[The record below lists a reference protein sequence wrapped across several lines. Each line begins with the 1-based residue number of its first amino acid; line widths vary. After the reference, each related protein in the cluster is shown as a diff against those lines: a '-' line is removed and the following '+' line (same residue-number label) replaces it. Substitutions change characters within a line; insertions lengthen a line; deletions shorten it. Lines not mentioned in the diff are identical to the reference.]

1 MVTKNRTKK
10 ERTMSEKLLR
20 RLFLKRSSLL
30 GGVLLFPAWGQRKAF
45 AHTAEKEA
53 VSENGLPMNETLK
66 TLASLRTTHGNFK
79 DQPIPDDQI
88 ELILKSS
95 LRAAN
100 ASNLQSYSIIIVK
113 DRQKIKNIS
122 TYTGSCLFLY
132 CVDYTR
138 VKASAEFLGHPYLPD
153 GIEAFITGS
162 TGTIL
167 AVQSAVVA
175 ARSLGIDTLTTN
187 GIHRGN
193 MQRVWDILELPDTHC
208 YPLIALVLGYATEE
222 PSYQMGRL
230 DGPGVV
236 HYEKYQKLT
245 EEQTA
250 AITAQYDDK
259 DQHLGL
265 YNDWDKNGYKHY
277 QDWLHKEWMRGGGK
291 PLEKESQMFKLLK
304 RSRFVDLQKA

>member
-1 MVTKNRTKK
+1 
-10 ERTMSEKLLR
+10 MSEKLLR
-20 RLFLKRSSLL
+20 RLFLKQSALL
-30 GGVLLFPAWGQRKAF
+30 GGALLLPASGQRKAL
-45 AHTAEKEA
+45 ARPSEKEA
-53 VSENGLPMNETLK
+53 ASDSGSPMNETLK

-100 ASNLQSYSIIIVK
+100 ASNLQSYSIIVVK
-113 DRQKIKNIS
+113 DRQKIKNICG
-122 TYTGSCLFLY
+122 YVGSCLFLY

-138 VKASAEFLGHPYLPD
+138 LKASAEFLGYEYHPD
-153 GIEAFITGS
+153 GIEGFITGS

-193 MQRVWDILELPDTHC
+193 MQRVWDILELPETHC
-208 YPLIALVLGYATEE
+208 YPLIALVFGYATEE

-245 EEQTA
+245 KEQTA
-250 AITAQYDDK
+250 AITAKYDDK
-259 DQHLGL
+259 NQHLGL
-265 YNDWDKNGYKHY
+265 YDDWDKNGYKHY
-277 QDWLHKEWMRGGGK
+277 QDWLYKDWMRVGK
-291 PLEKESQMFKLLK
+291 PLEEESQMFKLLK
-304 RSRFVDLQKA
+304 KSGFVDLQKA